1 METKQQ
7 ELDALQGEIEQARGF
22 YDLAKEG
29 KALDVER
36 VVVAARW
43 VAEVPS
49 SPAALADLRHCLH
62 LLTRGED
69 HLEACYKDLCAALD
83 APEAARQA

>member
-7 ELDALQGEIEQARGF
+7 ELDALQAEIEQARNF

-29 KALDVER
+29 KALDVGR

-43 VAEVPS
+43 ALEDLFHEEAVAE
-49 SPAALADLRHCLH
+49 LRRCVKQVDSAS
-62 LLTRGED
+62 D

-83 APEAARQA
+83 AHEAARQA